1 MLVKMING
9 TFGYRE
15 KTPEGYS
22 MFVTCKSR
30 VDPPFEVD
38 DEVGNDLLSRG
49 AAVLVDKTS
58 AEAVSLPSVVE
69 EDAGGSSTP
78 PEAENDAQGDG
89 EAAEG
94 QLDPEQLLTMTNAQ
108 LKKLAE
114 DMGLD
119 ASKCRNKAAYV
130 ALITAAAVELEPED
144 GEQPPDLNAE
154 APIV

>member
-1 MLVKMING
+1 MLVRMING

-22 MFVTCKSR
+22 SHVICKSR

-38 DEVGNDLLSRG
+38 EETGNYLLSRG
-49 AAVLVDKTS
+49 VAELVDTS
-58 AEAVSLPSVVE
+58 PAEDASAPSVDVE
-69 EDAGGSSTP
+69 SAGGSSTP
-78 PEAENDAQGDG
+78 PDAENDAQD
-89 EAAEG
+89 AETAH
-94 QLDPEQLLTMTNAQ
+94 LDEEQLLTMTNAE

-130 ALITAAAVELEPED
+130 ALIAGADVEIEED
-144 GEQPPDLNAE
+144 DDELPPDLNAE